1 MRQLISSP
9 WPVEETDTNIMHI
22 FQIKLNNSNLCL
34 MVPPIIWVTERENE
48 THCTVDNG
56 ALETTESY
64 TNLGQVEKSIAGC
77 ISVTGAL

>member
-1 MRQLISSP
+1 
-9 WPVEETDTNIMHI
+9 
-22 FQIKLNNSNLCL
+22 